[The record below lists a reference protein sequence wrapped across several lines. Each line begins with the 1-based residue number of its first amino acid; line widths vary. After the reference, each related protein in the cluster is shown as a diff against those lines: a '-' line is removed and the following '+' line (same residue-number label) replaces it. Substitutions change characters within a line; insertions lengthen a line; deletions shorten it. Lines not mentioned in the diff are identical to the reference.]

1 MNMYSKDMIVGI
13 MLSVG
18 KPEIQI
24 IRDDNSNIGY
34 RVRLMVK
41 LRGREKFVEAVS
53 RTILQHEIKSS
64 VIQQESKSRPAPILK
79 IGGIKNMYRLMVLI
93 HPHLIDKNDLW
104 TPFRKAVGIVSDNK
118 HLTLEGMEELFRIKG
133 LI

>member
-1 MNMYSKDMIVGI
+1 MYSKDMIVGI

-53 RTILQHEIKSS
+53 RTLLQHEIKSS
-64 VIQQESKSRPAPILK
+64 VSRPAPILK

>member
-1 MNMYSKDMIVGI
+1 MKTVNTLVEDIYALVKTKRVDKAVDAEA
-13 MLSVG
+13 
-18 KPEIQI
+18 EI
-24 IRDDNSNIGY
+24 
-34 RVRLMVK
+34 
-41 LRGREKFVEAVS
+41 EKFGEAVS
-53 RTILQHEIKSS
+53 RTLLQHEIKSS

-79 IGGIKNMYRLMVLI
+79 IGGIKNMYRLMVLN

>member
-1 MNMYSKDMIVGI
+1 MNMYSKDMIIGI

-41 LRGREKFVEAVS
+41 LRGRKQFVEAVA
-53 RTILQHEIKSS
+53 RTLIQHEITSS
-64 VIQQESKSRPAPILK
+64 VILEESKSRPAPILK

-93 HPHLIDKNDLW
+93 HPHLIDKNELW
-104 TPFRKAVGIVSDNK
+104 PPFREAVGIVSDNR
-118 HLTLEGMEELFRIKG
+118 HLSLEGMEELFRIKG